1 MNRIA
6 EIDERLAAIQTDIT
20 TRAAELTDAEI
31 AAFEEEV
38 ENLQTERNGLMQA
51 EQRRRALLNGIANR
65 SANVSPMPGMG
76 LPNTEPENINPADS
90 PEYRSAWLNR
100 LRGVR
105 LTDAEKRA
113 YSNATGAGAE
123 VIPTQTANEI
133 ISKIREK
140 APLLAEITLLQVPGN
155 VKFAVEGTNNAA
167 TVHTENADITA
178 ANDTLA
184 TVSLTGYEIIK
195 MVVISDSVRTMS
207 IAAFESW
214 LVEMLSTS
222 IANKI
227 NALIVSGTGSNQ
239 PKGINAANTWGNTN
253 SVTVAKDA
261 SLTTANVLSL
271 IGLLSSGYDAN
282 AKIIMSKRTLYT
294 DFMPL
299 QDNAK
304 NNIVTVQG
312 KEYFVYGYPVV
323 LSDDVTLHEAFLGD
337 MKKYVGNLGEAV
349 NVKSMYNIDNNNY
362 KYAGIAIFDGAPAF
376 GEAFVKLVKATA

>member
-6 EIDERLAAIQTDIT
+6 EIDERLAAIQNDIT

-31 AAFEEEV
+31 AAFEDEV
-38 ENLQTERNGLMQA
+38 KNLQTERTGLMQA
-51 EQRRRALLNGIANR
+51 EQRRRALLNDIANR
-65 SANVSPMPGMG
+65 GANTNPMPGMG
-76 LPNTEPENINPADS
+76 LPNTELENINPADS

-105 LTDAEKRA
+105 LTDAEERA

-227 NALIVSGTGSNQ
+227 NALIISGTGSNQ
-239 PKGINAANTWGNTN
+239 PKGINAANTWGITN
-253 SVTVAKDA
+253 SITVAKDTA
-261 SLTTANVLSL
+261 LTTANVTNL
-271 IGLLSSGYDAN
+271 IGLLPAGYDAN
-282 AKIIMSKRTLYT
+282 AKIVMSKRTLFT

>member
-6 EIDERLAAIQTDIT
+6 EIDERLAAIQNDIT

-31 AAFEEEV
+31 AVFEEEV
-38 ENLQTERNGLMQA
+38 KNLQTERNGLMQA

-65 SANVSPMPGMG
+65 GANTNPMPGMG

-105 LTDAEKRA
+105 LTDAEERA

-123 VIPTQTANEI
+123 LIPTQTANEI

-140 APLLAEITLLQVPGN
+140 APLLAEITLLQVSGN
-155 VKFAVEGTNNAA
+155 VKFVVEGTTNAA
-167 TVHTENADITA
+167 ALHTENAAITA
-178 ANDTLA
+178 ATDTPA
-184 TVSLTGYEIIK
+184 EVSLTGYEIVK
-195 MVVISDSVRTMS
+195 LVVISDSVRTMS

-214 LVEMLSTS
+214 LTEMLSS
-222 IANKI
+222 NIANKI
-227 NALIVSGTGSNQ
+227 NALIINGTGSSQ

-271 IGLLSSGYDAN
+271 IGLLPSGYDAN
-282 AKIIMSKRTLYT
+282 AKIVMSKRTLYT